1 MTHHAARAAAVAAL
15 LALTACASPNADTPT
30 DPAPTSP
37 PPSTSSTQ
45 PGDTEAPSRPT
56 PTPGDN
62 GNSAGA
68 DAAADAVAQAM
79 WAADTR
85 TDATPAAAAAR
96 AVQWMTPAYAAIATE
111 PLPGGGGAEWLEL
124 TQHQGHIVADVIDAD
139 DVATDQPADTVTTAT
154 RARVIA
160 LTPHGADG
168 WIGQPRQLL
177 ATMTLVN
184 REGAWLVDAIALDE
198 AQGGGED
205 MQDFG

>member
-1 MTHHAARAAAVAAL
+1 MTHRPARAAAVATL
-15 LALTACASPNADTPT
+15 LALTACASPDPDTTT

-37 PPSTSSTQ
+37 PTSTSSTQ
-45 PGDTEAPSRPT
+45 PGDTETTSRPT

-68 DAAADAVAQAM
+68 DAAADAVAQTM

-124 TQHQGHIVADVIDAD
+124 TQHQGHIVADVIGAD
-139 DVATDQPADTVTTAT
+139 DAIPDRPADTATTAT
-154 RARVIA
+154 RARVIT

-168 WIGQPRQLL
+168 WTGQPRQIL

-184 REGAWLVDAIALDE
+184 REGAWLVDAIALDA
-198 AQGGGED
+198 AQGGGEG